1 MGTMRFNHMELTLAP
16 GTLDPIRSEIS
27 RFYQETFGWMPLDV
41 NILGQNALLLGVDA
55 EVSQFIL
62 VAENPKPMQSPGY
75 DHLGVLV
82 DTRAEVDELLAK
94 CKEAQGKDERVKI
107 KEYEDLVQGGVTVHA
122 FYVKFLLPIYLD
134 VQCIEWKKG
143 SEPARRWTYG

>member
-1 MGTMRFNHMELTLAP
+1 MRFNHMELTLAP
-16 GTLDPIRSEIS
+16 GTLDPLRSEIS
-27 RFYQETFGWMPLDV
+27 RFYQDVFGWTPLDLE
-41 NILGQNALLLGVDA
+41 ILGQKALLLGVDA

-62 VAENPKPMQSPGY
+62 VAENPKPMQAPGY

-94 CKEAQGKDERVKI
+94 CKDAQRKDERVQI
-107 KEYEDLVQGGVTVHA
+107 KEYDDLVQSDVTVHA

-134 VQCIEWKKG
+134 VQCIDWKKG
-143 SEPARRWTYG
+143 SDPVRRWTYG

>member
-1 MGTMRFNHMELTLAP
+1 MGNMRLNHMELTLAP
-16 GTLDPIRSEIS
+16 GTLDSLRPEIS
-27 RFYQETFGWMPLDV
+27 RFYQEIFGWTPMDLEL
-41 NILGQNALLLGVDA
+41 LGQNALLLGVDA

-94 CKEAQGKDERVKI
+94 CKDAQRKDDRVAI
-107 KEYEDLVQGGVTVHA
+107 KEYEDLVQGDVTVHA
-122 FYVKFLLPIYLD
+122 FYVKFLLPIYFD
-134 VQCIEWKKG
+134 VQCIDWKAG